1 MSSFIQHLTDQ
12 LQQWPDETTAIRP
25 ADVQQMLLHASDAAL
40 NDIIEI
46 EADRVRVWREIDP
59 VHLTP
64 AIIIEVGGDGLLL
77 LPPEL
82 KWLKALL
89 LSYDE
94 DAPPQVGEPLSVA
107 TRLNDGRVVSTV
119 IPELLASER

>member
-1 MSSFIQHLTDQ
+1 MPSFIQHLIDQ
-12 LQQWPDETTAIRP
+12 LQQWPDKMKAIGP
-25 ADVQQMLLHASDAAL
+25 ADMQQLLLHASDAAL
-40 NDIIEI
+40 NDIIEV

-59 VHLTP
+59 AELTP
-64 AIIIEVGGDGLLL
+64 VIIIEVGGDGLAL

-119 IPELLASER
+119 IPEMLAADH